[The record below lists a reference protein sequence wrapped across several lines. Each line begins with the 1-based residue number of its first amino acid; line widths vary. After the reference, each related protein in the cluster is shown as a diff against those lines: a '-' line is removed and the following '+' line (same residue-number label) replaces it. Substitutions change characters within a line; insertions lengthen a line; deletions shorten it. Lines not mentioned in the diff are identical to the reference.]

1 MEKQWL
7 HRRRWCAQLWFR
19 LYEWLGGSGI
29 PTRQNPNSRP
39 RGSPLEN
46 LKTLHQQS
54 RIHIFPRSVGSHR
67 HTSPSQ
73 TTTHTPIYT
82 TMRQRSSDTHAIN
95 KGSGKH
101 QPLNNLIGSHW
112 AWHNRQQLTQIL
124 KRVPSK
130 ANIADPF
137 SRRDFTIATTLG
149 WTILQAPTEHLV
161 QTMNKIVGNP
171 SFAHKHG
178 FDNTPAIQQFH
189 THFQ

>member
-1 MEKQWL
+1 M
-7 HRRRWCAQLWFR
+7 
-19 LYEWLGGSGI
+19 
-29 PTRQNPNSRP
+29 PNFDFDYTN
-39 RGSPLEN
+39 GWAAV
-46 LKTLHQQS
+46 
-54 RIHIFPRSVGSHR
+54 IFP
-67 HTSPSQ
+67 PDK
-73 TTTHTPIYT
+73 TPIVIHGAVPWKILRHFTSNRAYIYFLEAWAAIVT
-82 TMRQRSSDTHAIN
+82 PALVKPLLTHPYIQLCDNDPATHAIN

-161 QTMNKIVGNP
+161 HTMNRIVGNP

-189 THFQ
+189 TQFQ